1 MTTYTLPKAH
11 TPAPVPPKTAV
22 VIASGDSRLSAN
34 SLCWPTQQRVEAE
47 ARDAL
52 AACGFSAVRGSPERW
67 SDAEPHGFVFSQSH
81 GREVFANIHPDAPLV
96 VVESVWQYSMH
107 VLPGL
112 VRHRGPVLIL
122 ANWSGQWPGL
132 VGALNLRGSLTKAGR
147 PHALFWGTD
156 FADPAFRA
164 KLKEW
169 CDTGTITHDLSHT
182 APLNADSLPAPER
195 DLGRALA
202 AELTQRPAIL
212 GVFDEGCMGMF
223 NAIIPDHL
231 LHPTGAFKERL
242 SQATLY
248 AHMQRVPEPEARAV
262 YDWLLSRGMTFDIG
276 PDADQLTE
284 PQIIEQCKM
293 YIAALRLA
301 DAHGC
306 DAIGIQYQLGLTEL
320 TVASD
325 LVEGL
330 LNCSDRP
337 PVRAT
342 SGPRAGQI
350 ILEGRPLPHFNEV
363 DECAG
368 LDALIT
374 DRVWRAM
381 HLAPDNTLH
390 DIRWSDTDQSN
401 TINPAD
407 HPYWK
412 DDQIFVFEISGAV
425 PPSHFANSYADAT
438 GYRQPAMYFAPGGS
452 GIRGMSKPG
461 EVVWSRI
468 YVDSTDTSRS
478 PDRCHWEQPSA
489 PGEIPPGA
497 LHMDIG
503 RATAVALPDA
513 EMQRRWN
520 ATTKQWPIMNAILH
534 NVTRD
539 QLMAKHQS
547 NHIQVVYAPDAVTA
561 DKALAAKAAMA
572 EAMGIQVHR
581 CGI

>member
-1 MTTYTLPKAH
+1 MPTYTLPNAH
-11 TPAPVPPKTAV
+11 TPAPVPPNTAV
-22 VIASGDSRLSAN
+22 IIASGDSRLSAN
-34 SLCWPTQQRVEAE
+34 SLCWPTQQKVEAQ
-47 ARDAL
+47 AREAL
-52 AACGFSAVRGSPERW
+52 AACGFASLRGSPDRW
-67 SDAEPHGFVFSQSH
+67 SDAEPHGFIFSQAH
-81 GREVFANIHPDAPLV
+81 GREVFADIHPDAPLV

-112 VRHRGPVLIL
+112 IRHRGPVLIL

-147 PHALFWGTD
+147 PHALLWGTD

-164 KLKEW
+164 KLQEW

-182 APLNADSLPAPER
+182 SDLDPDSLPTPER

-202 AELTQRPAIL
+202 AELQHRPAIL

-231 LHPTGAFKERL
+231 LHPTGAYKERL

-276 PDADQLTE
+276 TPPNANPDQLTE

-337 PVRAT
+337 PARAT
-342 SGPRAGQI
+342 SGPRAGQTI
-350 ILEGRPLPHFNEV
+350 FEGRPLPHFNEV

-381 HLAPDNTLH
+381 HLTPDNTLH
-390 DIRWSDTDQSN
+390 DIRFSDADQSN

-412 DDQIFVFEISGAV
+412 DGQIFVFEISGAV

-461 EVVWSRI
+461 AVVWSRI
-468 YVDSTDTSRS
+468 YVEGATDHGRGS
-478 PDRCHWEQPSA
+478 
-489 PGEIPPGA
+489 
-497 LHMDIG
+497 LHMDLG

-513 EMQRRWN
+513 EMQRRWDS
-520 ATTKQWPIMNAILH
+520 TTKQWPIMNAILH

-547 NHIQVVYAPDAVTA
+547 NHIQVVYAPDAPTA

-572 EAMGIQVHR
+572 HAMGIQVHR

>member
-1 MTTYTLPKAH
+1 MTTYTLPKSH
-11 TPAPVPPKTAV
+11 TPSPVPPRTAV
-22 VIASGDSRLSAN
+22 IIASGDSRLSAN
-34 SLCWPTQQRVEAE
+34 ALCWPTQQKVEAD

-52 AACGFSAVRGSPERW
+52 AACGFSSLRGSPERH
-67 SDAEPHGFVFSQSH
+67 SDAEPHGFIFSQSH
-81 GREVFANIHPDAPLV
+81 GRDVFANIHPDAPLV

-147 PHALFWGTD
+147 PHSLLWGTD
-156 FADPAFRA
+156 FTEPAFRA
-164 KLKEW
+164 KLKQW

-182 APLNADSLPAPER
+182 SPLNPDTLPTPER

-202 AELTQRPAIL
+202 AELTHRPAIL

-242 SQATLY
+242 SQATLF

-276 PDADQLTE
+276 QQDDQLTE

-342 SGPRAGQI
+342 SGPRAGQV
-350 ILEGRPLPHFNEV
+350 ILDGRPLPHFNEV

-381 HLAPDNTLH
+381 HLTPDNTLH
-390 DIRWSDTDQSN
+390 DIRWSDTDHSN
-401 TINPAD
+401 TTHPAD
-407 HPYWK
+407 HPYWN

-461 EVVWSRI
+461 HVVWSRI
-468 YVDSTDTSRS
+468 YVEGTADHGRGS
-478 PDRCHWEQPSA
+478 
-489 PGEIPPGA
+489 

-503 RATAVALPDA
+503 RATAVALPDT
-513 EMQRRWN
+513 EMQRRWDS
-520 ATTKQWPIMNAILH
+520 TTKQWPIMNAILH

-547 NHIQVVYAPDAVTA
+547 NHIQVVYAPDAPTA
-561 DKALAAKAAMA
+561 DNALAAKAAMA
-572 EAMGIQVHR
+572 HAMGIQVHR
-581 CGI
+581 CGT